1 MFFISSP
8 LHHFLYDLPFS
19 LRVTSKFLASS
30 AFLDSNS
37 AQAMQGE
44 NVINKILLHNHCQIQ
59 VVTCLQTGPTYQNVK
74 LIQTYI
80 YVIFVEAMIINAMMH
95 GSWTLQNII
104 LNIQISLYRI

>member
-1 MFFISSP
+1 M
-8 LHHFLYDLPFS
+8 Y
-19 LRVTSKFLASS
+19 
-30 AFLDSNS
+30 
-37 AQAMQGE
+37 E
-44 NVINKILLHNHCQIQ
+44 
-59 VVTCLQTGPTYQNVK
+59 NVK